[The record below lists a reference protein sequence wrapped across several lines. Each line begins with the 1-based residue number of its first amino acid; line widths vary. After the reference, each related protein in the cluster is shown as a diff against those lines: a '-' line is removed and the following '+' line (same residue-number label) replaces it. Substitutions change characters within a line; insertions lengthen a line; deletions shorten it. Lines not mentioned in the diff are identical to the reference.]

1 MYIKDNLSLHI
12 RQQIF
17 SIRNENELRLLNFL
31 ISMSRNHD
39 SIYTN
44 QSSLAKYLGLTRQ
57 TINQLIN
64 KLENRGLITTKS
76 QGHKRSLLYFV
87 NPLLFLMTLILGQ
100 TLASLRETTVFNLN
114 DLYPPKK
121 TLFFSALEPI
131 FEVPPTQEEN
141 KGVINSQEENW
152 QSSTLVTLP
161 QSTPL
166 NLFNKS
172 EWPETH
178 GGLQEY
184 VTVMH
189 NGQMVDGWS
198 STLDGHQL
206 SDGHQPYFLQNRL
219 KEEELEKIFGGQ
231 QLIDGQQVIY
241 DHQKIEEIE
250 VNSAIQ
256 INSEN
261 VMQVADL
268 VKKEIIKQTSNRYSL
283 TDHGNAKLH
292 IVTEE
297 ILQEAK
303 SYWDLPYKKFIDK
316 CIELA
321 AQKGIKPDWGM
332 YRMIMSRYQIP
343 QSMPEINEN
352 HEPSKETLEKFK
364 RITGDY
370 VDKKSEKSGRLP
382 VYVPPVI
389 ELDYDKECEHF
400 YQAVLDGKVFKGYEL
415 TYPPFMGWLSERRK
429 DNPTMIITLEKYL
442 GYKIKFDDEIL
453 SDDEM
458 IKELTNLK
466 ETLQNIQQQQIPS
479 STKSTADIMETVV
492 NSITMTKQDY
502 IKNIDT
508 FDDGSLIFI
517 DDNYSNND
525 SVFEE
530 IF

>member
-1 MYIKDNLSLHI
+1 MYIKDKQSLDI
-12 RQQIF
+12 CQQIYSNRNKN
-17 SIRNENELRLLNFL
+17 SIRLLNIL
-31 ISMSRNHD
+31 TWYALRNALVY
-39 SIYTN
+39 IK
-44 QSSLAKYLGLTRQ
+44 QSTLAAQLGLSRQ
-57 TINQLIN
+57 QTNTLLKQLEDS
-64 KLENRGLITTKS
+64 KLITT
-76 QGHKRSLLYFV
+76 QYRGVKRTKLYFV
-87 NPLLFLMTLILGQ
+87 NPILFSMALVLGHA
-100 TLASLRETTVFNLN
+100 LSSLTSTSIYFL
-114 DLYPPKK
+114 DSLYPPKK
-121 TLFFSALEPI
+121 SLFFSAKKPI
-131 FEVPPTQEEN
+131 LDNDLTQEEN
-141 KGVINSQEENW
+141 KGVINDQESDW

-172 EWPETH
+172 EWPETN

-189 NGQMVDGWS
+189 NGQIVDGWS
-198 STLDGHQL
+198 SALDGHQL

-250 VNSAIQ
+250 VNSAIK

-283 TDHGNAKLH
+283 TAHGNAKLY

-321 AQKGIKPDWGM
+321 AQKGINPDWGM

-352 HEPSKETLEKFK
+352 RESIKKATTETAESK
-364 RITGDY
+364 
-370 VDKKSEKSGRLP
+370 KSGRLP

-415 TYPPFMGWLSERRK
+415 TYPPFMEWLGKRRK
-429 DNPTMIITLEKYL
+429 DNPAMITKLEGYL

-466 ETLQNIQQQQIPS
+466 ETLQSIKDDRNKVKPITQVLQQVVHSMQQP
-479 STKSTADIMETVV
+479 
-492 NSITMTKQDY
+492 ITMTKQDY

-517 DDNYSNND
+517 DDNFIED

-530 IF
+530 VYD